1 MKVTPMRYVTFATI
15 GPLGIAA
22 ISALA
27 QAPPVDPATGPQ
39 PGRDYNQSRDS
50 EQHSNQSSNIVPANT
65 RSDIAPTLPMPRIG
79 QNATFLEY
87 LKSACESLAQG
98 RTGQAQQSL
107 EMAETRAL
115 SRSVPQEQT
124 DKSSGDKLVLQISS
138 ALRAL
143 GTGNRTL
150 AMQIIDSA
158 LAP

>member
-1 MKVTPMRYVTFATI
+1 
-15 GPLGIAA
+15 
-22 ISALA
+22 
-27 QAPPVDPATGPQ
+27 
-39 PGRDYNQSRDS
+39 
-50 EQHSNQSSNIVPANT
+50 
-65 RSDIAPTLPMPRIG
+65 MPRIG

-87 LKSACESLAQG
+87 LKSARESLAQG